1 MTIARL
7 DALFPYFCF
16 GYGFL
21 MTVVLSSV
29 RLNRLADERL
39 PSELV
44 ANFRAHRGLAVFCLI
59 IGFVWIMQ
67 NIWLT

>member
-7 DALFPYFCF
+7 DACFPYLCF

-29 RLNRLADERL
+29 RLNRLADERF
-39 PSELV
+39 PAELI
-44 ANFRAHRGLAVFCLI
+44 ARWRSHRGLAVFCLI
-59 IGFVWIMQ
+59 AGFVWIMQ
-67 NIWLT
+67 NLWLT